1 MLTYSEL
8 ILRSSFLSRFRY
20 AMLEGS
26 LGVET
31 FGFDR
36 YLNQKFYGSYE
47 WRQSR
52 DQVRIRDDGNDL
64 GVPGMPI
71 MGKML
76 VHHMNPLKPEDLVD
90 WNEDRLFNPEY
101 LITVSHQTH
110 NAIHF
115 SDERQLP
122 TGIIERRPGDTKLW

>member
-1 MLTYSEL
+1 
-8 ILRSSFLSRFRY
+8 
-20 AMLEGS
+20 MLEGS